1 MNYKF
6 IYIHIPVLYTL
17 GVIEPTKIND
27 DLQMTIRFVL
37 SLYQLIFSL
46 NFFLYSNV

>member
-1 MNYKF
+1 MQYFFIPKISKYLFMNYKF

-37 SLYQLIFSL
+37 SL
-46 NFFLYSNV
+46 